1 MSLVK
6 NFELKFM
13 YLSNMDVLQEQ
24 KNGTIISNL
33 KGVALG
39 DAWISPI
46 DSVLTWA
53 WYLLSTVNIRLFIA
67 MHLHDETA
75 IFIDEINIFHD

>member
-1 MSLVK
+1 M
-6 NFELKFM
+6 NF
-13 YLSNMDVLQEQ
+13 LQAQ
-24 KNGTIISNL
+24 KNGTIKGNL

-53 WYLLSTVNIRLFIA
+53 PYLLNAVSNRLFIVITA
-67 MHLHDETA
+67 HD
-75 IFIDEINIFHD
+75 IKINLSSK